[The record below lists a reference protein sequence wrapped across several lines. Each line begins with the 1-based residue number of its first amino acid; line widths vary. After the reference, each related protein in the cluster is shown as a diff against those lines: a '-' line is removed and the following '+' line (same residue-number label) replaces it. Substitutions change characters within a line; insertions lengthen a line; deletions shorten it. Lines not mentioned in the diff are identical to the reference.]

1 MVSQNFKCEP
11 PVIAQLDTLCKFLN
25 MSQRFYFDQVII
37 NRATHM
43 RRDDPLQIE
52 SGGLDPIFI
61 PVWHDK
67 SLVFTGNVPKAVML
81 KGEDGQWFADNA
93 NLIIFLGVERGV
105 IYLGADISHLENLE
119 KAHLPKATA
128 FEDLRWLATSID
140 PREAG
145 YLAYARALA
154 HWNRSHRYCGLC
166 GAPTTNRKGGHER
179 VCTGTTCEHTHF
191 PRTDPAVIMLVT
203 HPYEDK
209 CLLGHNKRFRGL
221 RFSTIAGF
229 VEPGESLEH
238 AVAREVKEETNI
250 DITDISYQASQP
262 WPFPAS
268 IMLGFRAKATS
279 IDITCTDEELV
290 EARWFRRDEVQ
301 DMADKYDIL
310 PPADYSISRWLIDS
324 WLSEK

>member
-1 MVSQNFKCEP
+1 MSPDFYFERL
-11 PVIAQLDTLCKFLN
+11 VIAQMDGVCKFLFMN
-25 MSQRFYFDQVII
+25 HRFYFDHVIMD
-37 NRATHM
+37 RAAHLRT
-43 RRDDPLQIE
+43 DDPSRFENDELC
-52 SGGLDPIFI
+52 PVFI

-67 SLVFTGNVPKAVML
+67 SLVSTRDVPEAVML
-81 KGEDGQWFADNA
+81 RGENGQWFSDNA
-93 NLIIFLGVERGV
+93 SQIIFLGIEGDVV
-105 IYLGADISHLENLE
+105 FMGADISHLEDLGT
-119 KAHLPKATA
+119 APLPRATA
-128 FEDLRWLATSID
+128 FEDLRRLATSIH

-166 GAPTTNRKGGHER
+166 GSLTESRKGGHER
-179 VCTGTTCEHTHF
+179 VCTKSTCGHSHF

-203 HPYEDK
+203 HASEDK

-238 AVAREVKEETNI
+238 AVAREVKEETGI
-250 DITDISYQASQP
+250 DITDIDYQASQP

-279 IDITCTDEELV
+279 VDITCTDEELV

-301 DMADKYDIL
+301 NMADKFDIL